1 MRQQER
7 QGYRF
12 RLGFSW
18 AAMTGAVQPVTL
30 AAWAT
35 L

>member
-18 AAMTGAVQPVTL
+18 VAMTGAVQPMTL